1 MLFELPPDLPEKSA
15 ATIAIH
21 KAYLNKLAM
30 NGISTV
36 ADLKKNKR
44 HIMDMIDALSEMESV
59 HQKKKKMRSFLSAI
73 FWVLGKNKFY
83 YKEYL
88 KVKDSYSGADSD
100 SN

>member
-15 ATIAIH
+15 ATIAVH
-21 KAYLNKLAM
+21 KAYLNKLGI

-59 HQKKKKMRSFLSAI
+59 QQKKKKILTYIMITMQILFAI
-73 FWVLGKNKFY
+73 Y
-83 YKEYL
+83 
-88 KVKDSYSGADSD
+88 
-100 SN
+100 